1 MGFFIPQ
8 AELPAEL
15 NKKFSLLWAD
25 NGDAISQQYAGTS
38 ALKGDFTRTG
48 ERNLL
53 HAMKDGMKSANRF
66 YLRFKDHNRQ
76 LALEV
81 LQGNSI
87 NDESATNQT
96 IQKNDD
102 VSFASEELTQS
113 EREQNVRQLVA
124 DCQRQLVAETEDCY
138 GSWAL
143 INYTEYSNILNE
155 KYLKMFIKIFK

>member
-66 YLRFKDHNRQ
+66 YLRFKDNTRQ
-76 LALEV
+76 MALEV

-87 NDESATNQT
+87 SDESATNQGA
-96 IQKNDD
+96 QKSDD
-102 VSFASEELTQS
+102 ATFGQNSSFAPEELTQS

-143 INYTEYSNILNE
+143 INYTE
-155 KYLKMFIKIFK
+155 